1 MMCAPESPKYNT
13 YFYSEKERGFTLFE
27 LAVVASIIAML
38 VSVLMHRISSYQE
51 EAELVAVERLVATL
65 RSALIIRTGALL
77 VANQQRELPTLLE
90 QNPIAWLTEKP
101 RNYLGEYY
109 SPDIKKFPRGNW
121 YYDRSAKML
130 VYLLNNGKTLS
141 GGWPNLLKFKLK
153 LHRLPAPSA
162 KPSGVP
168 SEIEGIALDEAAN
181 QAAIV
186 IKKNLEI

>member
-1 MMCAPESPKYNT
+1 MMCEPESPKYNT
-13 YFYSEKERGFTLFE
+13 YFLVEKERGFTLFE

-51 EAELVAVERLVATL
+51 EAELAAVERLVATL
-65 RSALIIRTGALL
+65 RSALTMRTGALL
-77 VANQQRELPTLLE
+77 VANRQRELPTLLE
-90 QNPIAWLTEKP
+90 QNPIAWLAQKP

-109 SPDIKKFPRGNW
+109 SPDVTEFPRGNW
-121 YYDRSAKML
+121 YYDSSAKTL
-130 VYLLNNGKTLS
+130 VYLSNSGETLS

-153 LHRLPAPSA
+153 LHRLSVPSA

-168 SEIEGIALDEAAN
+168 SEIEGLALDEAAN
-181 QAAIV
+181 QAAVV